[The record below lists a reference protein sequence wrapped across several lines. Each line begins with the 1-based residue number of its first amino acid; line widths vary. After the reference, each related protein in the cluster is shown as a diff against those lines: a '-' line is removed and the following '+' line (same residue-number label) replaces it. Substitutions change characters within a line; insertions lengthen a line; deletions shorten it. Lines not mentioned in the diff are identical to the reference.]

1 MDIINNLF
9 KNDYITIIL
18 FVINIII
25 FILYFNSYIKLQKY
39 KKNNEL
45 IMKKIG
51 NGKDILELLRENNKK
66 IEDVELINKEL
77 KTYIDK
83 LENKTDRCM
92 QKIGFI
98 RYNAFR
104 DTGSDL
110 SFALA
115 ILDQNN
121 TGILLNGIYSR
132 ETSNIYAKSIVNGK
146 SEYRLSEEET
156 KALNEALEKK

>member
-1 MDIINNLF
+1 MDIINNFL
-9 KNDYITIIL
+9 NNSYITIIL
-18 FVINIII
+18 LLINIII

-51 NGKDILELLRENNKK
+51 NGRDILELLNENNKK
-66 IEDVELINKEL
+66 IEDVELINKEI
-77 KTYIDK
+77 KKYMEK
-83 LENKTDRCM
+83 LEEKTDGCM

-98 RYNAFR
+98 RYNAFK

-115 ILDQNN
+115 ILNKNN
-121 TGILLNGIYSR
+121 TGIILNGIYSR
-132 ETSNIYAKSIVNGK
+132 ETSNIYAKSIKNGK

-156 KALNEALEKK
+156 IALNEALQK

>member
-39 KKNNEL
+39 KKNIEL

-51 NGKDILELLRENNKK
+51 IGKDILELLRENNKK

>member
-9 KNDYITIIL
+9 KNNYITIIL

-77 KTYIDK
+77 KRYIDK

-121 TGILLNGIYSR
+121 TGIILNGIYSR

>member
-1 MDIINNLF
+1 MDIINNFL
-9 KNDYITIIL
+9 NNSYITIIL
-18 FVINIII
+18 FFINIII

-45 IMKKIG
+45 IMKKVG
-51 NGKDILELLRENNKK
+51 NGRDILELLNENNKK
-66 IEDVELINKEL
+66 IEDVELINKEI
-77 KTYIDK
+77 KKYMEK
-83 LENKTDRCM
+83 LEEKTNGCM

-98 RYNAFR
+98 RYNAFK

-115 ILDQNN
+115 ILNKNN
-121 TGILLNGIYSR
+121 TGIILNGIYSR
-132 ETSNIYAKSIVNGK
+132 ETSNIYAKSIENGK

-156 KALNEALEKK
+156 IALNEALQK

>member
-1 MDIINNLF
+1 MDIINNFL
-9 KNDYITIIL
+9 NNSYITIIL
-18 FVINIII
+18 LFINIII

-51 NGKDILELLRENNKK
+51 NGRDILELLNENNKK
-66 IEDVELINKEL
+66 IEDVELINKEI
-77 KTYIDK
+77 KKYMEK
-83 LENKTDRCM
+83 LEEKTDGCM

-98 RYNAFR
+98 RYNAFK

-115 ILDQNN
+115 ILNKNN
-121 TGILLNGIYSR
+121 TGIILNGIYSR
-132 ETSNIYAKSIVNGK
+132 ETSNIYAKSIENGK
-146 SEYRLSEEET
+146 SEYRLSEEENI
-156 KALNEALEKK
+156 ALNEALQK

>member
-121 TGILLNGIYSR
+121 TGIILNGIYSR

>member
-1 MDIINNLF
+1 MDIINNFL
-9 KNDYITIIL
+9 NNSYITIIL
-18 FVINIII
+18 LLINIII

-51 NGKDILELLRENNKK
+51 NGRDILELLNENNKK
-66 IEDVELINKEL
+66 IEDVELINKEI
-77 KTYIDK
+77 KKYMEK
-83 LENKTDRCM
+83 LEEKTDGCM

-98 RYNAFR
+98 RYNAFK

-115 ILDQNN
+115 ILNKNN
-121 TGILLNGIYSR
+121 TGIILNGIYSR
-132 ETSNIYAKSIVNGK
+132 ETSNIYAKSIKNGK

-156 KALNEALEKK
+156 IALNEALRK

>member
-1 MDIINNLF
+1 
-9 KNDYITIIL
+9 
-18 FVINIII
+18 
-25 FILYFNSYIKLQKY
+25 
-39 KKNNEL
+39 
-45 IMKKIG
+45 MKKIG

>member
-1 MDIINNLF
+1 MDIINNFL
-9 KNDYITIIL
+9 NNSYITIIL
-18 FVINIII
+18 LLINIII

-39 KKNNEL
+39 KRNNEL

-51 NGKDILELLRENNKK
+51 NGRDILELLNENNKK
-66 IEDVELINKEL
+66 IEDVELINKEI
-77 KTYIDK
+77 KKYMEK
-83 LENKTDRCM
+83 LEEKTDGCM

-98 RYNAFR
+98 RYNAFK

-115 ILDQNN
+115 ILNKNN
-121 TGILLNGIYSR
+121 TGIILNGIYSR
-132 ETSNIYAKSIVNGK
+132 ETSNIYAKSIKNGK

-156 KALNEALEKK
+156 IALNEALQK

>member
-1 MDIINNLF
+1 MDIINNFL
-9 KNDYITIIL
+9 NNSYITIIL
-18 FVINIII
+18 FFINIMI

-45 IMKKIG
+45 IMKKVG
-51 NGKDILELLRENNKK
+51 NGRDILELLNENNKK
-66 IEDVELINKEL
+66 IEDVELINKEI
-77 KTYIDK
+77 KKYMEK
-83 LENKTDRCM
+83 LEEKTNGCM

-98 RYNAFR
+98 RYNAFK

-115 ILDQNN
+115 ILNKNN
-121 TGILLNGIYSR
+121 TGIILNGIYSR
-132 ETSNIYAKSIVNGK
+132 ETSNIYAKSIENGK

-156 KALNEALEKK
+156 IALNEALQK